1 MTGSK
6 RWVTL
11 GGTLAAIAAIIVV
24 IQLTLKPEPP
34 QTSVVASQPAGG
46 GGGSDAPEAADF
58 TGITRWINSEP
69 LSIAKLQG
77 KVVLVDFWTYTCSN
91 CINTLPYLRDWN
103 DKYSGEG
110 LTIVGVHSPE
120 FEFEKEESKVREAI
134 ARERI
139 AWPVDM
145 DNDFA
150 TWRAYQNR
158 WWPHIDQNGRVRYH
172 HIGEGGYAETERMIR
187 LLLDE
192 AGLRHIRHCPGWI
205 GPETGPWN
213 SRHAGDLRRRRLV
226 QRRVSGELREP
237 IPWQAIRI
245 FRCRGARGGAVLS

>member
-103 DKYSGEG
+103 DKYQHPPIPEG
-110 LTIVGVHSPE
+110 LERQVLRRGPHHSRRPL
-120 FEFEKEESKVREAI
+120 SRVRVRE
-134 ARERI
+134 
-139 AWPVDM
+139 
-145 DNDFA
+145 
-150 TWRAYQNR
+150 
-158 WWPHIDQNGRVRYH
+158 
-172 HIGEGGYAETERMIR
+172 
-187 LLLDE
+187 
-192 AGLRHIRHCPGWI
+192 
-205 GPETGPWN
+205 
-213 SRHAGDLRRRRLV
+213 
-226 QRRVSGELREP
+226 RRVKS
-237 IPWQAIRI
+237 
-245 FRCRGARGGAVLS
+245 